1 MIPHAPANTSFPRG
15 GAFVSVP
22 YVYRE
27 IMTSSRAAALP
38 GDRSPLMNPKYQM
51 VAEALRG
58 DILDGKYQKT
68 LPTEQAL
75 CARFQVS
82 RQTVR
87 QALSLL
93 ETERLIDRRQ
103 GSGSHI
109 RERKEP
115 VPGRPLSIAVVT
127 TYISDYIF
135 PSILREIEAVCS
147 ENNSAPLL
155 FATQNQ
161 FASERRILLTLLE
174 MDQLDGILIE
184 GTKTGLP
191 NPNIKLYHE
200 ILDKGIPL
208 VFMHCNFEQLPDTLS
223 ILDDNVAGGRM
234 LVEYLY
240 RKGHRK
246 IAGIFK
252 YDDIQG
258 RQRFVGYLDAMQE
271 LGLPLEDKN
280 ILWYGTEQKDRFLRD
295 GFDAAWAA
303 EFVASC
309 SAVVCYNDEIAARLV
324 ASLTKLGLSVPGD
337 VAVVSFDNS
346 PYSEMSSPRI
356 TSLSHGQHNVGRQ
369 AAELL
374 FRHLRGEVCASEL
387 VPWVL
392 NEKESS

>member
-1 MIPHAPANTSFPRG
+1 
-15 GAFVSVP
+15 
-22 YVYRE
+22 
-27 IMTSSRAAALP
+27 
-38 GDRSPLMNPKYQM
+38 MNLKYQM

-58 DILDGKYQKT
+58 DIQTGKYQKT

-75 CARFQVS
+75 CAQFQVS

-93 ETERLIDRRQ
+93 EAERLIERRQ

-109 RERKEP
+109 RERREP
-115 VPGRPLSIAVVT
+115 ASHQRYSIAVVT

-135 PSILREIEAVCS
+135 PSILREIEAVCA

-161 FASERRILLTLLE
+161 FANERRILLSMLE
-174 MDQLDGILIE
+174 MEPLDGVLVE

-191 NPNIKLYHE
+191 NPNIRLYQKLME
-200 ILDKGIPL
+200 KGIPL
-208 VFMHCNFEQLPDTLS
+208 VFIHGNYEQVENTLS
-223 ILDDNVAGGRM
+223 VLDDNAAGGRM
-234 LVEYLY
+234 LVEHLY
-240 RKGHRK
+240 KKGHRR

-252 YDDIQG
+252 YDDLQG
-258 RQRFVGYLDAMQE
+258 RQRFAGYLDAVQE

-280 ILWYGTEQKDRFLRD
+280 IFWYSTDQKDRFLKD
-295 GFDAAWAA
+295 GFAQSWMD
-303 EFVASC
+303 ECLSSC
-309 SAVVCYNDEIAARLV
+309 TAVVCYNDEIAARV
-324 ASLTKLGLSVPGD
+324 ISYLTRKGIAIPGD

-346 PYSEMSSPRI
+346 AYSEMSTPRI
-356 TSLSHGQHNVGRQ
+356 TSLSHAQYNVGRI

-374 FRHLRGEVCASEL
+374 FRHMRGEACASEL

-392 NEKESS
+392 VEKESG